1 MKQKLLKRSKK
12 AALVLMVPTA
22 TFLMAGCGEEPPVQ
36 SAVFE
41 TVDQCAAFYNPEQ
54 CKADLAQATASH
66 LEVAPKYANKQACE
80 ADFGI
85 GQCESPPAT
94 QQAQSGGGF
103 FMPMMM
109 GFLMG
114 QMMNGGNRLK
124 QPVQPQPLYK
134 SNDDKGTFRTAN
146 NTPVARGIGNT
157 VVKPSAVQTKPA
169 GLVNRGGFGAQA
181 MKRQPATSSL
191 GG

>member
-12 AALVLMVPTA
+12 AALVMMVPTV
-22 TFLMAGCGEEPPVQ
+22 TILMAGCGEEPVQ

-41 TVDQCAAFYNPEQ
+41 TVDQCAAYYNPEQ
-54 CKADLAQATASH
+54 CKADLAQATALH
-66 LEVAPKYANKQACE
+66 TQVAPKYTSQQACE
-80 ADFGI
+80 ADFGA
-85 GQCESPPAT
+85 GQCETPPAT
-94 QQAQSGGGF
+94 QAQSGGGF

-114 QMMNGGNRLK
+114 QMMNGGNKLK

-134 SNDDKGTFRTAN
+134 SRDDQGTFRTAN
-146 NTPVARGIGNT
+146 NTPVAKSTGSTYLR
-157 VVKPSAVQTKPA
+157 PSSVQTRPA
-169 GLVNRGGFGAQA
+169 GLVSRGGFGAQA
-181 MKRQPATSSL
+181 QQRQSSSSSY